1 MATDNKT
8 CTYTLAVSNAADT
21 PATATATGALTIAPF
36 VISSQPVNTTA
47 SVGGSVTFSVTA
59 SVSQGVPGYQWQK
72 DGVNIAGKTAR
83 TLTFNPVAAADAGLY
98 AVVVTNTVS
107 GPTVSV
113 TSTTASLNVAPV
125 IGTQPVNA
133 AAAVGGSATFTAVA
147 SVSRGVLSYQWQKG
161 GVDIVGQTGAS
172 LTFNPVAAGDAG
184 LYSVNVIST
193 FNGTPATTPSGNASL
208 NVAPVINTQPINT
221 TASVGG
227 SANFT
232 VVATSSQGTLSYQW
246 QKGGVNLAG
255 MTAATLNINPVA
267 ASDTA
272 LYQVVVTNTFN
283 GTFSTTTS
291 SLVSLNVAPVI
302 TSQPTNQTALVGGSA
317 SFTVV
322 ATGSQGT
329 LSYQW
334 QKGGVNLAGK
344 TTATLTLNP
353 VAASDTA
360 LYQVVVTNTFNG
372 TASTTTSS
380 SVSLNVAPVITTQ
393 PTNQT
398 ASVGGSASFAVVAT
412 VSSGTLSYQW
422 QKGGV
427 DIGGQT
433 GASLTFNPVA
443 ASDTALYQV
452 VVTNTFNSTT
462 STTTSSQ
469 VSLNVAPVITTQP
482 TNQIASVG
490 GSASFSVVATV
501 SSGTLSHQWQKGG
514 VDIGGQTGTSLTF
527 NPVAAGDAGL
537 YSVNVTSSLNGTT
550 ATTPSGNASL
560 NVAPVI
566 NTQPINTTASVGGSA
581 SFTVVATSSQGTL
594 SYQWQKGG
602 VNLAGKTAATLN
614 INPVAASDTGLYQVV
629 VTNTFSSTTT
639 TTTSSQVSLNVA
651 PVITTQPTNQT
662 ASVGGS
668 ATFTVVATISSGAL
682 SYQWQKGGVDI
693 VGQTG
698 PSLAFN
704 PVAASDAGL
713 YAVVATSTFN
723 GTTIS
728 TSSNIVSLNVAPV
741 ITSQPANQTASVGAF
756 ASFSVAATVS
766 SGTLSYQWQKGGV
779 DIGGQTSSSL
789 TFSTVAA
796 SDAGLY
802 AVMVTSTFNGTTIST
817 TSNIASLNVAPV
829 ITAQPANQTASV
841 GGSASFTVAATVS
854 AGTLSY
860 QWKKAAANIAGKTS
874 ATLTFNPVAASDAA
888 MYSVVVTSTLN
899 STTISTTSSSVSLNV
914 APVITTQPFSQ
925 IAAQGALASFSVV
938 ANVSSGTLSYQWQKN
953 GANLADGGNVSGAT
967 TATLS
972 LASVGLSNV
981 ALYRVV
987 VTSNFNATTSSTTSN
1002 SVALTVN
1009 NALNSGIQRVGG
1021 TATLLP
1027 NGKVLIAGGG
1037 RQSSSGTCTL
1047 VPVNSRTVEIFDPV
1061 TGVSTQLGGAT
1072 PLPNQMMSIERCQ
1085 HAAVLAGT
1093 SVYFFGGANTTNV
1106 DVFDTTNN
1114 TFLIVLLPTVA
1125 TVRLL
1130 PTATLL
1136 GAASGVNNGKIVI
1149 AGGYNAGVTTTL
1161 NSIELFT
1168 PSGSTSSSTTYT
1180 AQLGGGTAGGTG
1192 RGDHTATLVGKW
1204 LFFIGGRYGAFAG
1217 VSSSVDAIDTTLAP
1231 TGGGAATIVNS
1242 TPSANATARRGHS
1255 AVALNSGNA
1264 ILLMGGLDFSLALL
1278 NAVQTYAINP
1288 TTGSAS
1294 GTATP
1299 NINMASARAY
1309 FPVLQTLTADK
1320 FLVFGG
1326 TSLIGN
1332 PDQGS
1337 TSIELIDA
1345 TVSPITA
1352 SPFQGGVV
1360 LSVARQ
1366 ESTAVLISNGGN
1378 PAFLVA
1384 GGDPG
1389 GAAANGTHEVIVD
1402 P

>member
-246 QKGGVNLAG
+246 QKGGVTLAG

-272 LYQVVVTNTFN
+272 FYQVVVTNTFN

-514 VDIGGQTGTSLTF
+514 VDIGGQTGTSLT
-527 NPVAAGDAGL
+527 
-537 YSVNVTSSLNGTT
+537 
-550 ATTPSGNASL
+550 
-560 NVAPVI
+560 
-566 NTQPINTTASVGGSA
+566 
-581 SFTVVATSSQGTL
+581 
-594 SYQWQKGG
+594 
-602 VNLAGKTAATLN
+602 
-614 INPVAASDTGLYQVV
+614 
-629 VTNTFSSTTT
+629 
-639 TTTSSQVSLNVA
+639 
-651 PVITTQPTNQT
+651 
-662 ASVGGS
+662 
-668 ATFTVVATISSGAL
+668 
-682 SYQWQKGGVDI
+682 
-693 VGQTG
+693 
-698 PSLAFN
+698 FN